1 MSSSKRQKVEEYH
14 DPDYCQ
20 QDTKVKATGSDSDRQ
35 DKIKVIIK
43 REFLKEIS
51 SKEEEI
57 NLIDHKLNQTKR
69 LLQRVRYAVAMSYYT
84 KKNLV
89 YSTNE
94 VKCDSNAPDGI
105 SASVGQ
111 AIHPSLKK
119 LLGKKPIDYE
129 EILKN
134 RSPRNAAKT
143 ARSTLIKPKKKK
155 SAKLE
160 KDTTSQMVKQKMIF
174 VKIVFDFRSKILSIF
189 AESSA
194 VHFPNETR
202 HSNRENQFIARSKSN
217 EPPDCCGEHF
227 EVYR

>member
-1 MSSSKRQKVEEYH
+1 MHLTSFLFCLPQKKNSPQQQQQKKSLEMSSSKRQKIEEYH

-20 QDTKVKATGSDSDRQ
+20 NEPKVKASASDSERQ
-35 DKIKVIIK
+35 DKIKMIIK

-89 YSTNE
+89 HSANDLKCESNLTESSIPST
-94 VKCDSNAPDGI
+94 V
-105 SASVGQ
+105 VGQ

-129 EILKN
+129 EILKS
-134 RSPRNAAKT
+134 RSPRNAAKA
-143 ARSTLIKPKKKK
+143 ARSTLIKAKKKETANPDK
-155 SAKLE
+155 E
-160 KDTTSQMVKQKMIF
+160 VPI
-174 VKIVFDFRSKILSIF
+174 
-189 AESSA
+189 
-194 VHFPNETR
+194 NET
-202 HSNRENQFIARSKSN
+202 
-217 EPPDCCGEHF
+217 
-227 EVYR
+227 V

>member
-1 MSSSKRQKVEEYH
+1 MSSSKRPKIEEYH

-20 QDTKVKATGSDSDRQ
+20 DESKVKASGSESDRQ
-35 DKIKVIIK
+35 GKIKMIIK

-57 NLIDHKLNQTKR
+57 SMIDHKLSQTKR

-89 YSTNE
+89 HSANE
-94 VKCDSNAPDGI
+94 LKCESNVTDGI
-105 SASVGQ
+105 SSSVGQ

-129 EILKN
+129 EILKS

-143 ARSTLIKPKKKK
+143 ARSTLIKPKKKET
-155 SAKLE
+155 AN
-160 KDTTSQMVKQKMIF
+160 KDKDVAVNELVNFVVVKQRF
-174 VKIVFDFRSKILSIF
+174 
-189 AESSA
+189 
-194 VHFPNETR
+194 
-202 HSNRENQFIARSKSN
+202 
-217 EPPDCCGEHF
+217 
-227 EVYR
+227 

>member
-1 MSSSKRQKVEEYH
+1 MSSSKRQKIEEYH

-20 QDTKVKATGSDSDRQ
+20 EESKVKATGSDSDRQ
-35 DKIKVIIK
+35 DKIKIIIK

-94 VKCDSNAPDGI
+94 VKCESNAPDGI
-105 SASVGQ
+105 SSSVGQ

-129 EILKN
+129 EILKS

-143 ARSTLIKPKKKK
+143 ARSTLIKPKKKE
-155 SAKLE
+155 SVRLE
-160 KDTTSQMVKQKMIF
+160 KDAVNQMVTTKKKCLSLIHDRKF
-174 VKIVFDFRSKILSIF
+174 SIF
-189 AESSA
+189 AENST
-194 VHFPNETR
+194 VHFPNEGG
-202 HSNRENQFIARSKSN
+202 HSNRKNQFVPRSKSN
-217 EPPDCCGEHF
+217 ESLDCCGEHF
-227 EVYR
+227 QVYW

>member
-1 MSSSKRQKVEEYH
+1 MSSRKRQKIEEYH

-20 QDTKVKATGSDSDRQ
+20 DQSLKASGSGDPERQ
-35 DKIKVIIK
+35 NKIKMIIK

-89 YSTNE
+89 HSANELKCEANASEAIVST
-94 VKCDSNAPDGI
+94 
-105 SASVGQ
+105 VGQ

-129 EILKN
+129 EILKS
-134 RSPRNAAKT
+134 RTPRNAAKT
-143 ARSTLIKPKKKK
+143 ARSTMIKPKKKET
-155 SAKLE
+155 ANPDRE
-160 KDTTSQMVKQKMIF
+160 VPVNQVVRTQCFSQ
-174 VKIVFDFRSKILSIF
+174 
-189 AESSA
+189 
-194 VHFPNETR
+194 
-202 HSNRENQFIARSKSN
+202 
-217 EPPDCCGEHF
+217 
-227 EVYR
+227 

>member
-1 MSSSKRQKVEEYH
+1 MSSSKRQKIEEYH

-20 QDTKVKATGSDSDRQ
+20 DASQIETPESDSMRR
-35 DKIKVIIK
+35 DKIKMIIK

-57 NLIDHKLNQTKR
+57 NVIDHKLNQTKR

-89 YSTNE
+89 HSANE
-94 VKCDSNAPDGI
+94 LKCDNNVNDTVMST
-105 SASVGQ
+105 VGQ

-129 EILKN
+129 EILKS

-143 ARSTLIKPKKKK
+143 ARSTLIKPKKKGSTK
-155 SAKLE
+155 PD
-160 KDTTSQMVKQKMIF
+160 KDVAINEMVSEGKKN
-174 VKIVFDFRSKILSIF
+174 S
-189 AESSA
+189 
-194 VHFPNETR
+194 T
-202 HSNRENQFIARSKSN
+202 
-217 EPPDCCGEHF
+217 
-227 EVYR
+227 